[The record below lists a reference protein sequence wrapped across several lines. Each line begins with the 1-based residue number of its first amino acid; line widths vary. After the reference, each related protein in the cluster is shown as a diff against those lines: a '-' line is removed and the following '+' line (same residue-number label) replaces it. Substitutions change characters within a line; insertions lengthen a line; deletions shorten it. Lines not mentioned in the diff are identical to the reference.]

1 MDTNDTRY
9 FVGES
14 QKTKTV
20 DSLNR
25 QINFLLTLVEERD
38 KEIALLK
45 SQKNTLV
52 RNYIDLE
59 F

>member
-9 FVGES
+9 YCGEP
-14 QKTKTV
+14 KKIKTV
-20 DSLNR
+20 DDLNR